1 LGFPLA
7 GVDDYIRVGRLA
19 LGVLTLVTG
28 IAVARAEVAVG
39 AGVPFSADDLTAA
52 LALRGAP
59 LVDIAVRS
67 LAPTMVE
74 LATPLGRLQIDLGAA
89 RGASAARLVALQLV
103 PMSLEP
109 SLAGPFALPPAP
121 RSVEDHGWM
130 FGVTAGGGRGIEGT
144 DLGVVAV
151 RGDAMWASG
160 AWRFGGSVGWLHE
173 IRGADQGMP
182 GVTADFAAIRAV
194 GGVAIGPFELVA
206 GPELAPYR
214 MAGTPSGVTVG
225 AGGSVRVL
233 LLQSQTRGQAFAT
246 ADLELFA
253 HRLVVESAG
262 MELAATPR
270 AMVTVA
276 VGLAWG
282 GP

>member
-1 LGFPLA
+1 MPSA
-7 GVDDYIRVGRLA
+7 DDYTCVAHSA

-28 IAVARAEVAVG
+28 IAVARADVAVES
-39 AGVPFSADDLTAA
+39 GVPFSAADLTAA
-52 LALRGAP
+52 LVLRGAP
-59 LVDIAVRS
+59 VADIVVRS
-67 LAPTMVE
+67 LSPTVVE
-74 LATPLGRLQIDLGAA
+74 LGTPLGRLQVDLGAA
-89 RGASAARLVALQLV
+89 RGPTAARLVALQLV
-103 PMSLEP
+103 PMSLEL
-109 SLAGPFALPPAP
+109 SLAPPSALPPAP
-121 RSVEDHGWM
+121 RTGEDHGWM
-130 FGVTAGGGRGIEGT
+130 FGLTAGGGRGIEGT

-160 AWRFGGSVGWLHE
+160 SWRFGGSVGWLHE

-194 GGVAIGPFELVA
+194 GGVAVGPFELVA
-206 GPELAPYR
+206 GPELAPYH

-233 LLQSQTRGQAFAT
+233 LLQSQNRGQAFAT

-253 HRLVVESAG
+253 HRLVVESG
-262 MELAATPR
+262 GVELAATPR

-282 GP
+282 GL